1 MMLPVLGNNTSIKL
15 VLTLSILAASA
26 GLVGGTV
33 TNSSS
38 LTQNPSS
45 FVAGTLVLSNTVE
58 SGVPCTSTAA
68 NLACQRVV
76 DGTLK
81 AGEVVSSRVTL
92 QNIGVV
98 PVDQLAFWVSDCQ
111 TADSTAA
118 GFHGSAGLCSVTEVS
133 LHDDTHD
140 LCFYPTVA
148 PGACGFVPGATVND
162 LVGKHTRGTP
172 VLLSPDHLGGGITY
186 TIAMR
191 FGSDL
196 GNDSQGRQETIGL
209 VFQAGQG

>member
-1 MMLPVLGNNTSIKL
+1 MLPILGNNTSIKL
-15 VLTLSILAASA
+15 ILTMSILAASA

-68 NLACQRVV
+68 NLACQRIV

-98 PVDQLAFWVSDCQ
+98 PVDQLAFWVADCQ
-111 TADSTAA
+111 SSDSSAV
-118 GFHGSAGLCSVTEVS
+118 GFHGSASLCGVTQVT

-140 LCFYPTVA
+140 TCFYPTVG
-148 PGACGFVPGATVND
+148 PGACTFAPGGSVND
-162 LVGKHTRGTP
+162 LLGRHNRGTP

-209 VFQAGQG
+209 VFQASQG